1 MVGGAAESYD
11 VVAAVRVVIVEGVV
25 VRRCRSK

>member
-11 VVAAVRVVIVEGVV
+11 VAAARVVIVEGVV